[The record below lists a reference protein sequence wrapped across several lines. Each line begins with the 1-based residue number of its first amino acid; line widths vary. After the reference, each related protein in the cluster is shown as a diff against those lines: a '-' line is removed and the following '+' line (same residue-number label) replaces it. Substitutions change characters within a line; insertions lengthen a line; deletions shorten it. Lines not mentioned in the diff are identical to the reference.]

1 MKKLNLVKTL
11 QTLAFC
17 LLTATAYGQKSNILP
32 NLSADHAKQVLICD
46 GNQDFKTPTSEHIA
60 NEKIGIEHALTTHSI
75 QTKMVKSTRLI
86 DHLKMG
92 SKQTVVAFGTSLTAV
107 GAWVDQL
114 RTVFNQQFPGQ
125 VNLINGAQGGANS
138 DWGVKNLDEK
148 VLKHRPDCVFI
159 EFSINDAVGSRRT
172 TVGRARKNLNN
183 MIDRILVKNQSC
195 EIILMVM
202 NTPVGHTRTRRP
214 NLATFEN
221 NYREVAQERGFQ
233 LIDHGKAW
241 NTFLRKNPGRFLFCV
256 PDTVHPVRLG
266 GLSVSTPTMVKALG
280 LQPGKPE
287 KSDDQP
293 CFDYLFRMMDV
304 NKNKAVT
311 RDEFDNYW
319 IDSFS
324 KSDSDGNEVL
334 DLKEFWS
341 EELVSGLD
349 DNKDGKVSYSEYSA
363 SFSKHFTKRDKNS
376 DGSLVQGEIWQK

>member
-1 MKKLNLVKTL
+1 M
-11 QTLAFC
+11 
-17 LLTATAYGQKSNILP
+17 
-32 NLSADHAKQVLICD
+32 
-46 GNQDFKTPTSEHIA
+46 
-60 NEKIGIEHALTTHSI
+60 
-75 QTKMVKSTRLI
+75 
-86 DHLKMG
+86 
-92 SKQTVVAFGTSLTAV
+92 
-107 GAWVDQL
+107 
-114 RTVFNQQFPGQ
+114 
-125 VNLINGAQGGANS
+125 
-138 DWGVKNLDEK
+138 
-148 VLKHRPDCVFI
+148 
-159 EFSINDAVGSRRT
+159 
-172 TVGRARKNLNN
+172 
-183 MIDRILVKNQSC
+183 
-195 EIILMVM
+195 
-202 NTPVGHTRTRRP
+202 
-214 NLATFEN
+214 
-221 NYREVAQERGFQ
+221 
-233 LIDHGKAW
+233 
-241 NTFLRKNPGRFLFCV
+241 FLFCV

>member
-1 MKKLNLVKTL
+1 
-11 QTLAFC
+11 
-17 LLTATAYGQKSNILP
+17 
-32 NLSADHAKQVLICD
+32 
-46 GNQDFKTPTSEHIA
+46 
-60 NEKIGIEHALTTHSI
+60 
-75 QTKMVKSTRLI
+75 
-86 DHLKMG
+86 
-92 SKQTVVAFGTSLTAV
+92 
-107 GAWVDQL
+107 
-114 RTVFNQQFPGQ
+114 
-125 VNLINGAQGGANS
+125 
-138 DWGVKNLDEK
+138 
-148 VLKHRPDCVFI
+148 
-159 EFSINDAVGSRRT
+159 
-172 TVGRARKNLNN
+172 
-183 MIDRILVKNQSC
+183 
-195 EIILMVM
+195 MVM

-214 NLATFEN
+214 NLPAFEN
-221 NYREVAQERGFQ
+221 NYREVAKERGFQ
-233 LIDHGKAW
+233 LIDHSKAW

-287 KSDDQP
+287 KSEDQP

-376 DGSLVQGEIWQK
+376 DGSLVRGEIW